1 MTTKTAEWLLSPIN
15 SDVPISVYIVAMLRT
30 SPDRQKGREKP
41 LEQDA
46 EQFGDAQAG
55 QGAAGLAG
63 ALSLSDVLGLGRL
76 AADAAESLTS
86 LVEDMHNSILD
97 TPGLA
102 PLAQEVTG
110 GVTQL
115 VYRGVRGAFQ
125 LTGAGVGAAA
135 GLVGAT
141 PEDRPV
147 SRGREIALAALN
159 GVVGDYLAETGN
171 PLALTMR
178 FRRDGRPLA
187 VERRALADAFPEA
200 TGKLAVFVHGL
211 RMSDLGWTR
220 QNHDHG
226 AALARD
232 LGFTPV
238 YLSYN
243 SGLHVS
249 TNGRAFAEALEALV
263 AAWPVEIEDFVI
275 VGHSLGGLVARSA
288 CRYAEEAGHAWRKKL
303 NKLVFL
309 GTAHHGAPLERI
321 VNWVDV
327 ILGNTPYA
335 APFSRLGKIRSAGVT
350 DLRYGNLLDEDWE
363 GRDRFAR
370 EPDTRRPV
378 PLPKG
383 VACYAIAATTA
394 ASPGAVKD
402 LLLGDGLVPVA
413 SALGR
418 HKDPRRALKFPHD
431 HQWVACE
438 TGHLELLSRRD
449 VYERIAGW
457 VAQN

>member
-1 MTTKTAEWLLSPIN
+1 MPA
-15 SDVPISVYIVAMLRT
+15 
-30 SPDRQKGREKP
+30 KP
-41 LEQDA
+41 A
-46 EQFGDAQAG
+46 
-55 QGAAGLAG
+55 
-63 ALSLSDVLGLGRL
+63 ALSLSDVLCLGRL
-76 AADAAESLTS
+76 AADGAAGLTG
-86 LVEDMHNSILD
+86 LVENMHMSILD

-102 PLAQEVTG
+102 PVAQGVTG
-110 GVTQL
+110 GATRL
-115 VYRGVRGAFQ
+115 VYQGVWGAFR
-125 LTGAGVGAAA
+125 LSGEGLGAAA
-135 GLVGAT
+135 ALLE
-141 PEDRPV
+141 PEPDDRPV

-171 PLALTMR
+171 PLALKMR

-187 VERRALADAFPEA
+187 LERRALADAFPEA

-211 RMSDLGWTR
+211 RMSDLEWTR

-249 TNGRAFAEALEALV
+249 VNGRAFADGLEALV
-263 AAWPVEIEDFVI
+263 AAWPVEIEDFVVI
-275 VGHSLGGLVARSA
+275 GHSLGGLVARSA

-303 NKLVFL
+303 DKLVFL
-309 GTAHHGAPLERI
+309 GAPHHGAPLERI
-321 VNWVDV
+321 GNWVDV
-327 ILGNTPYA
+327 ILGKTPYA
-335 APFSRLGKIRSAGVT
+335 AAFGKLGKIRSAGVT

-394 ASPGAVKD
+394 ASPGALKD
-402 LLLGDGLVPVA
+402 RLIGDGLVPVA

-418 HKDPRRALKFPHD
+418 HEDPAMDLKFAPD
-431 HQWVACE
+431 RQWIACE
-438 TGHLELLSRRD
+438 TGHLDLLSRRD

-457 VAQN
+457 VAGEGSRGGAKEG

>member
-1 MTTKTAEWLLSPIN
+1 MVRSHPPDAKGDRRTK
-15 SDVPISVYIVAMLRT
+15 
-30 SPDRQKGREKP
+30 KP
-41 LEQDA
+41 A
-46 EQFGDAQAG
+46 
-55 QGAAGLAG
+55 

-76 AADAAESLTS
+76 AADAAEGLTG
-86 LVEDMHNSILD
+86 LVEHMHMSILE

-102 PLAQEVTG
+102 PLAEGPTG
-110 GVTQL
+110 GAARL
-115 VYRGVRGAFQ
+115 VYRGSGARC
-125 LTGAGVGAAA
+125 GAGVGAAA
-135 GLVGAT
+135 PLLE
-141 PEDRPV
+141 PEPDDRPV

-159 GVVGDYLAETGN
+159 GVVGDHLAETGN

-187 VERRALADAFPEA
+187 LERRALADAFPEA

-211 RMSDLGWTR
+211 RMSDLEWTR

-249 TNGRAFAEALEALV
+249 VNGRAFADRLEALV
-263 AAWPVEIEDFVI
+263 AAWPVEIEDFVVI
-275 VGHSLGGLVARSA
+275 GHSMGGLVARSA
-288 CRYAEEAGHAWRKKL
+288 CRCAEEAGHAWRKRL
-303 NKLVFL
+303 RRLVFL
-309 GTAHHGAPLERI
+309 GTPHHGVPLERI
-321 VNWVDV
+321 GNWVDV
-327 ILGNTPYA
+327 ILGKAPYA
-335 APFSRLGKIRSAGVT
+335 AAFGKLGKIRSAGVT

-394 ASPGAVKD
+394 ASPRAVKD

-418 HKDPRRALKFPHD
+418 HKDPARALKFPHD
-431 HQWVACE
+431 RQWIACE
-438 TGHLELLSRRD
+438 TGHLDLLSRRD
-449 VYERIAGW
+449 VYERMAGW
-457 VAQN
+457 LAQQG

>member
-1 MTTKTAEWLLSPIN
+1 MTLFASGDSVMI
-15 SDVPISVYIVAMLRT
+15 SDA
-30 SPDRQKGREKP
+30 
-41 LEQDA
+41 
-46 EQFGDAQAG
+46 
-55 QGAAGLAG
+55 
-63 ALSLSDVLGLGRL
+63 LGLGRL
-76 AADAAESLTS
+76 AADAAEGITG
-86 LVEDMHNSILD
+86 LVEHMHMSILE

-102 PLAQEVTG
+102 PLAEVPTG
-110 GVTQL
+110 VVTQL
-115 VYRGVRGAFQ
+115 VYRGVRGAFR
-125 LTGAGVGAAA
+125 LIGVGVGTAA

-141 PEDRPV
+141 PDDRSV
-147 SRGREIALAALN
+147 SRGREIALAVLN
-159 GVVGDYLAETGN
+159 GVVGDHLVETGN

-187 VERRALADAFPEA
+187 LERRALADAFPEA

-211 RMSDLGWTR
+211 RMSDLEWTR

-249 TNGRAFAEALEALV
+249 VNGRAFADGLEALV
-263 AAWPVEIEDFVI
+263 AAWPVEIEDFVVI
-275 VGHSLGGLVARSA
+275 GHSLGGLVVRSA

-309 GTAHHGAPLERI
+309 GAPHHGAPLERI

-327 ILGNTPYA
+327 ILGKTPYA
-335 APFSRLGKIRSAGVT
+335 AAFGKLGKIRSAGVT

-418 HKDPRRALKFPHD
+418 HKDPARALRFPHD
-431 HQWVACE
+431 RQWIACE
-438 TGHLELLSRRD
+438 TGHLDLLSRHD

-457 VAQN
+457 VA